1 LGQTQHLFQNVIY
14 LIFSFEISKLY
25 VLLIK
30 LLNSCLQMY
39 SALQILPDH
48 R

>member
-1 LGQTQHLFQNVIY
+1 VGPTQHLFQNVIY
-14 LIFSFEISKLY
+14 LIFSFEIFKRH

-39 SALQILPDH
+39 SAVRNLPDH
-48 R
+48 Q